1 MNKQELTFAH
11 HPETPSFRLV
21 IEAIMKKNNLWVQR
35 YRSRQLLARL
45 DDRMLSD
52 VGLTRSDAYTE
63 SDKPFWKA

>member
-1 MNKQELTFAH
+1 MNSQPLVFA
-11 HPETPSFRLV
+11 PEAETITLGQRTG
-21 IEAIMKKNNLWVQR
+21 AIMKKIILWVQR

-52 VGLTRSDAYTE
+52 IGLSRADAYAE

>member
-1 MNKQELTFAH
+1 MNSQPIVFA
-11 HPETPSFRLV
+11 PEAKTITLGQRTG
-21 IEAIMKKNNLWVQR
+21 AIMKKIILWVQR

-52 VGLTRSDAYTE
+52 IGLSRADAYAE